1 MPLGKPHIINLTTY
15 QIYEEKYYMGN
26 SIVVVSTLQQQSEF
40 WTQGRASKKR
50 VSKTF
55 ENFYF
60 Y

>member
-40 WTQGRASKKR
+40 WTQGVEETRLR
-50 VSKTF
+50 
-55 ENFYF
+55 Y
-60 Y
+60 